1 MAKNLSLG
9 AILGIVI
16 VTALI
21 VSIATV
27 SITGNVIKVR
37 PSSFG
42 KEVYKTNE
50 VYNKTEIDGK
60 INDINRN
67 EVYNKTEIDEKF
79 FDVGKIID
87 TQLHMITEHYLL
99 FLMIME
105 QVTLTSE
112 SPTKKMTIGK
122 NSFIYY

>member
-16 VTALI
+16 VTTLI

-67 EVYNKTEIDEKF
+67 EVYNKTEIDGKINDINRNEVYNKTEIDEKF

-105 QVTLTSE
+105 
-112 SPTKKMTIGK
+112 
-122 NSFIYY
+122 

>member
-16 VTALI
+16 VTTLI

-122 NSFIYY
+122 NSF

>member
-16 VTALI
+16 VTTLI

-105 QVTLTSE
+105 QVTLTSK